1 MAQILIIIG
10 LIVSISIISL
20 LMGFLF
26 VCMITNGDIL
36 KDNNDDGD
44 VTMIFILAWIICVI
58 ISVVAINILIK
69 I

>member
-26 VCMITNGDIL
+26 ACMLTNGNIL
-36 KDNNDDGD
+36 EDDNDYGI
-44 VTMIFILAWIICVI
+44 TMTFILAWIICVI